1 MNAGLRLVM
10 AEAIKII
17 APPISTIN
25 VADGT
30 MKFITYY
37 MAIVIIVTEN
47 AQNVERKLKMK
58 VKQLYEFLKNN
69 LDSGAIKED
78 TDVIIVGEYNYGD
91 SLGKPYIDKMS
102 LIDEEEIVKEDVTV
116 VALSNGGYLYES
128 EDLGYSRMWIDNQTL
143 DELKEEWGKE
153 E

>member
-1 MNAGLRLVM
+1 MNAELKLVM
-10 AEAIKII
+10 VEVTKII
-17 APPISTIN
+17 ASPINITSP
-25 VADGT
+25 VSGM

-37 MAIVIIVTEN
+37 MATVIIVIEN

-128 EDLGYSRMWIDNQTL
+128 EDLGCCRMWIDNQTL

>member
-1 MNAGLRLVM
+1 MNAELKLVM
-10 AEAIKII
+10 VEVTKII
-17 APPISTIN
+17 ASPISITSA
-25 VADGT
+25 VSGM

-37 MAIVIIVTEN
+37 MAIVIIVIEN